1 MQALKEFLRTHAQED
16 LLPWSVQE
24 EAANRFGL
32 TYGEIEEAALE
43 IDLLP
48 VRYLRNRQTIT
59 TMQQLHLFRSK
70 VAIIGCGGLGGYA
83 VEEMARLGIGHIK
96 VIDPDVF
103 VEHNLNRQILSSP
116 GALGK
121 PKVEAAVQRVKEINP
136 AVTVVPVQ
144 KAFTTGNG
152 TELLKG
158 MNIGLDALDS
168 IPTRL
173 ELAEICKKMNIP
185 LVHGSI
191 AGWYGQAAV
200 QFPGEDILGK
210 IYSRYKGKSGIET
223 ELGIPSFT
231 PAVVASIQ
239 VAEVC
244 KILLNEGKP
253 LRQRMLS
260 INLLDMEIVEIQF

>member
-1 MQALKEFLRTHAQED
+1 LEALDDFLRSHTQED
-16 LLPWSVQE
+16 LLPWSVQV

-48 VRYLRNRQTIT
+48 VRYLRNRQSITIR
-59 TMQQLHLFRSK
+59 QQLRLFRGK

-83 VEEMARLGIGHIK
+83 VEEMARLGIGYIK
-96 VIDPDVF
+96 IIDPDVF
-103 VEHNLNRQILSSP
+103 VEHNMNRQILSCP
-116 GALGK
+116 GVLGK
-121 PKVEAAVQRVKEINP
+121 PKVEVAAQRVKEINP
-136 AVTVVPVQ
+136 AVTVVPV
-144 KAFTTGNG
+144 KESFTTGNG
-152 TELLKG
+152 AELLQG
-158 MNIGLDALDS
+158 INIALDALDT
-168 IPTRL
+168 IPIRFQ
-173 ELAEICKKMNIP
+173 LAEICKKMNIP

-210 IYSRYKGKSGIET
+210 IYSRYKGKKGIET

-244 KILLNEGKP
+244 KIILNEGKP

-260 INLLDMEIVEIQF
+260 INLLDMEIIDIQL